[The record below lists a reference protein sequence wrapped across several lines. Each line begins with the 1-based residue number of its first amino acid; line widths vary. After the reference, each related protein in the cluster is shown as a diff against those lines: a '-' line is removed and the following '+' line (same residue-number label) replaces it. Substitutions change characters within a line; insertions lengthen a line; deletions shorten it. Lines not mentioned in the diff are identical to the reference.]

1 MDICVSGC
9 LDVMVST
16 VQRPPFF
23 KGGGVEEIGKM
34 ALKGVE
40 KV

>member
-16 VQRPPFF
+16 VQRPPFV
-23 KGGGVEEIGKM
+23 KGEGGGRD
-34 ALKGVE
+34 LKNGSE
-40 KV
+40 GG